1 MPAIEKTDGVFVNV
15 TGIGKMTAYGRDG
28 DYPGKLYAMAIKAVT
43 SNSIVFNLSWTTNA

>member
-15 TGIGKMTAYGRDG
+15 AGIGKMTAYGSDG